1 MEREGGQ
8 KKAKG
13 FLRVEEMKR
22 KRKNEGAIKNGNDRS
37 LGIVLDGSSFL
48 ADLSK
53 SSGARLDFMHPSGL
67 CELFANH

>member
-1 MEREGGQ
+1 
-8 KKAKG
+8 
-13 FLRVEEMKR
+13 MKR

-67 CELFANH
+67 CELLANH